1 MRSLSLLVL
10 LAAAPVAGAQTRPA
24 RPTPPAAP
32 TPAPVT
38 LVATG
43 ADLPVDRI
51 AAVVGTKPI
60 MFSEV
65 LESVFERRAQGQLQF
80 PADSAGQAA
89 VARQVLGELV
99 DEEILVQKATD
110 AKTEVSEDEIN
121 TTAEGQF
128 KQIRARFPTELQFRA
143 ELQKAGRGSPDDL
156 RRELREQTRR
166 QLLVQRHIQKLREE
180 NKLAG
185 GTVTEEEI
193 RREFESRKAT
203 AQKRPATVGFR
214 QIMLT
219 PAPSKAARDRALAK
233 AESLLV
239 ELRKG
244 GNFELV
250 AKRES
255 MDPGSKEL
263 GGDLGWHRRG
273 EMVTEFNDV
282 MFALS
287 PGQLSR
293 PVETAFGFHIIRVDR
308 VQPAEVKVRHILI
321 TPTIDSA
328 DVEAT
333 RVRADSVYNAW
344 KGGADFN
351 ALAATYHDRRGGEQ
365 SVIPEVAQDSLPAS
379 YAAAITGRKQGD
391 ILPPFPIPGV
401 AGRPTKFALAQITLL
416 SAGGDFE
423 FAEVRNRIR
432 ETLAQQKGM
441 QRMLAG
447 LRESVYVSLRL

>member
-1 MRSLSLLVL
+1 MRNLALLVL
-10 LAAAPVAGAQTRPA
+10 LAAVPVAGAQTRPA
-24 RPTPPAAP
+24 PPTPPAA
-32 TPAPVT
+32 PAPVT

-99 DEEILVQKATD
+99 DEEILVQKATE
-110 AKTEVSEDEIN
+110 AKTEVSEDEVN

-128 KQIRARFPTELQFRA
+128 KQIRARFPTESQFRA

-193 RREFESRKAT
+193 RRDFESRKAT

-244 GNFELV
+244 GNFELI

-273 EMVTEFNDV
+273 EMVSEFNDV

-379 YAAAITGRKQGD
+379 YATAIAGRKQGD
-391 ILPPFPIPGV
+391 ILAPFPIPGV